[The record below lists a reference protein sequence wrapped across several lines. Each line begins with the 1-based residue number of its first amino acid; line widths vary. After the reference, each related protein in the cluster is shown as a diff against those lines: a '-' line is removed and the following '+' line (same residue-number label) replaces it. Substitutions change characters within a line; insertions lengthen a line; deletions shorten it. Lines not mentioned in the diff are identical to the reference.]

1 MKEGGTWCG
10 EQPSCLKVVVGV
22 GCGARISRPSLCPP
36 LFVSRLQP
44 VRLAGE
50 GHQGQLDQ
58 SSLASLALLLTQLQ
72 HSPPGLAMESFL
84 GMGKEKRAY
93 SLTLFRSSS
102 QAPIF

>member
-1 MKEGGTWCG
+1 MWCR
-10 EQPSCLKVVVGV
+10 EQPCCLKVVVGV
-22 GCGARISRPSLCPP
+22 GCGARISLPSLLPP

-58 SSLASLALLLTQLQ
+58 PSLAPLAPLPAQLQ

-84 GMGKEKRAY
+84 GMCKEKRAY
-93 SLTLFRSSS
+93 SLKLFRSSS